1 MDASD
6 LAVISVV
13 SVLAF
18 GFMAMGIGFF
28 GIWVGMRSE
37 MREMKAELTTE
48 IRVVGV
54 RVSDVEL
61 EQARMRG
68 VMSVIQPQAHAHE
81 YTGGRP
87 NPTADTQSPPPTA
100 ND

>member
-18 GFMAMGIGFF
+18 GFVTIGATLF
-28 GIWVGMRSE
+28 GIWVGMRNE
-37 MREMKAELTTE
+37 IREMKAE
-48 IRVVGV
+48 IQAAAV

-68 VMSVIQPQAHAHE
+68 VMSVIQPQAHTHE
-81 YTGGRP
+81 STGTRP
-87 NPTADTQSPPPTA
+87 NPHEGD
-100 ND
+100 

>member
-18 GFMAMGIGFF
+18 GFVTIGATLF
-28 GIWVGMRSE
+28 GIWVGMRNEIRE
-37 MREMKAELTTE
+37 MRAE
-48 IRVVGV
+48 IQAASV

-81 YTGGRP
+81 STGTRP
-87 NPTADTQSPPPTA
+87 NPPDV
-100 ND
+100 D

>member
-13 SVLAF
+13 SVLSF
-18 GFMAMGIGFF
+18 GFMAIGATLF
-28 GIWVGMRSE
+28 GIWVGMRNE
-37 MREMKAELTTE
+37 MREMKAE
-48 IRVVGV
+48 IQAVGV

-81 YTGGRP
+81 YTGARP
-87 NPTADTQSPPPTA
+87 NPTADSQSPPTA

>member
-18 GFMAMGIGFF
+18 GFVTIGATLF
-28 GIWVGMRSE
+28 GIWVGMRNE
-37 MREMKAELTTE
+37 IREMKAE
-48 IRVVGV
+48 IQAAAV
-54 RVSDVEL
+54 RVSDAEL

-68 VMSVIQPQAHAHE
+68 VMSVIQPQAHTHE
-81 YTGGRP
+81 STGTRP
-87 NPTADTQSPPPTA
+87 NPPDAD
-100 ND
+100 

>member
-48 IRVVGV
+48 IRAVGV
-54 RVSDVEL
+54 SVSDVEL

-68 VMSVIQPQAHAHE
+68 VMSVIQPQARAHDFA
-81 YTGGRP
+81 GARP
-87 NPTADTQSPPPTA
+87 NPTADSQSAPPNA